1 MPTPSPRGTPPPAG
15 RPTTT
20 SRLPSGPL
28 LGWEEREKDGE
39 ERGNGARRV
48 LPLNLAPHFTLH
60 LSRSS
65 SSLRNKELSSVELR
79 ALDFE
84 EATPGTAG
92 GGGERGK
99 SKSATP
105 GPAAP
110 ASTSSA
116 APPPPAVT
124 TTATPTPST
133 STAPP
138 GTPGADAPAAAL
150 ERAVEDAYVAAEAS
164 RLASQA
170 GGSLL
175 EELLD
180 ISPLLHDA
188 AAAAVD
194 DSFLRCFTSAPA
206 DPWNWNAYLF
216 PLWAGG
222 VVLRH
227 AILFPL
233 RLALLL
239 GGFCIF
245 AVSFF
250 LITPLLTAR
259 NPTRAAAWQKAL
271 VRFMCQIFVASWTAV
286 VRYHGPAPA
295 PRPGHVWVANHTSM
309 IDYMLLCAYTPF
321 AAIMQLHPGWVGFL
335 QTRALSCLGCLWFNR
350 TEVRDRALVAQ
361 RMRDHVASADS
372 SPLLIFPEGTC
383 VNNRYCVMFKRGAF
397 DLGARVCPIAIRY
410 DPVFVDA
417 FWNSKKQSFTAHLL
431 ALMTSWA
438 VVCDVYFLEP
448 QARGEGESAASF
460 AERVQKMIAA
470 RAGLAV
476 APWDGYLKYYNL
488 AAKHPDLVEKRRALF
503 AGRLRAV
510 MPGGVGK
517 EGARSASQGVKG
529 AGEKKAGGLDGLRGL
544 LRSGSGVS
552 KGGGE

>member
-1 MPTPSPRGTPPPAG
+1 MRIRRDTR
-15 RPTTT
+15 
-20 SRLPSGPL
+20 
-28 LGWEEREKDGE
+28 
-39 ERGNGARRV
+39 ARRGDGSGAPGTLV
-48 LPLNLAPHFTLH
+48 CRPSNLLILIPAPP
-60 LSRSS
+60 SR
-65 SSLRNKELSSVELR
+65 SLRNKELSSVELR
-79 ALDFE
+79 ALDYE
-84 EATPGTAG
+84 EAAPIG
-92 GGGERGK
+92 GGGERGA

-105 GPAAP
+105 APGAGTTAAAAAAAAAGPSSP
-110 ASTSSA
+110 SST
-116 APPPPAVT
+116 PPPPISTSAR
-124 TTATPTPST
+124 APST

-150 ERAVEDAYVAAEAS
+150 ERAVEDAYVAAEAT

-180 ISPLLHDA
+180 ISPLLQDA

-239 GGFCIF
+239 GGFLIF

-250 LITPLLTAR
+250 LITPLATAR
-259 NPTRAAAWQKAL
+259 NPARAATWQRAL

-361 RMRDHVASADS
+361 RMRDHVSAADA

-417 FWNSKKQSFTAHLL
+417 FWNSKRQSFTAHLL

-448 QARGEGESAASF
+448 QARGPGETAAAF
-460 AERVQKMIAA
+460 AERVQAMIAA

-510 MPGGVGK
+510 LPGGEGGPEGVSTSRSASPGPKGGGVG
-517 EGARSASQGVKG
+517 GGPSS
-529 AGEKKAGGLDGLRGL
+529 EKRGGLEGLRGL
-544 LRSGSGVS
+544 LRAGSGAG
-552 KGGGE
+552 KGE